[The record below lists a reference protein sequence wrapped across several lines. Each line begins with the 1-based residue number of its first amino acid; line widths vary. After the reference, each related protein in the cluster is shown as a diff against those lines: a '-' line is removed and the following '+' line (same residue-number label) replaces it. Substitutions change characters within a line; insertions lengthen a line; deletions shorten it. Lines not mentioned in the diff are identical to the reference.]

1 MTVVKRI
8 LGFAFLAL
16 LMSMPLQ
23 ADEHEKESI
32 ASVVTITPK
41 AGHADD
47 LLEAITEYHHW
58 IADFEGHMQYNW
70 FEILT
75 GPDTGKFAARTGSH
89 SWADFDAE
97 YDWQEQAG
105 EKFAEIVAPHIESVE
120 RAMTSEMTE
129 MSHWPENWDG
139 YSLFYVQQWY
149 VHNGKGAQFRK
160 GLKKIVETL
169 KAGGYPGYF
178 GFHSVESGGHG
189 NQITIVSPKKGWAGF
204 SEQSP
209 SFYEIMKK
217 ELGGEAEFE
226 NFMSEWSATFKTG
239 GSQTV
244 KYLKEASD
252 YGK

>member
-75 GPDTGKFAARTGSH
+75 GPDKGKFAARTVSH
-89 SWADFDAE
+89 YRDDFDE
-97 YDWQEQAG
+97 
-105 EKFAEIVAPHIESVE
+105 
-120 RAMTSEMTE
+120 
-129 MSHWPENWDG
+129 
-139 YSLFYVQQWY
+139 
-149 VHNGKGAQFRK
+149 
-160 GLKKIVETL
+160 
-169 KAGGYPGYF
+169 
-178 GFHSVESGGHG
+178 
-189 NQITIVSPKKGWAGF
+189 
-204 SEQSP
+204 
-209 SFYEIMKK
+209 
-217 ELGGEAEFE
+217 
-226 NFMSEWSATFKTG
+226 
-239 GSQTV
+239 
-244 KYLKEASD
+244 
-252 YGK
+252 